1 MLKELVALANHLD
14 KRGLRKEADYL
25 DSVIQKIALEDSDW
39 DTPET
44 FARDAQSIS
53 IGEEMA
59 GLGDTQSMML
69 EDAVNTGM
77 RTEEF
82 NDFMSRWNRLMSDTM
97 SSKKCLEKA
106 LSHAEKADGADD
118 AAKLWRAI
126 VNSHKDPYFIWDKEQ
141 GRDPQEGIDYPESEL
156 TSKLMSTFKLSGDI
170 QEDTYLLNKL
180 AGYREFFK
188 AVHRRLLDLGPPSL
202 YGPEVFISRVIETTK
217 QALEEE
223 KLFRE

>member
-1 MLKELVALANHLD
+1 MLKDLVKLANDLD
-14 KRGLRKEADYL
+14 AKGLRKEADLL
-25 DSVIQKIALEDSDW
+25 DRLLFKMASEDNDW

-59 GLGDTQSMML
+59 GVGDTQSMML
-69 EDAVNTGM
+69 EDAVNSRM
-77 RTEEF
+77 RTEELE
-82 NDFMSRWNRLMSDTM
+82 DFMSRWNELMSDTM

-106 LSHAEKADGADD
+106 LSHAEKAEKTVNGAG
-118 AAKLWRAI
+118 KLWRGI
-126 VNSHKDPYFIWDKEQ
+126 VYSYDDPYFVWDKEQ
-141 GRDPQEGIDYPESEL
+141 GRDPQEGIDYPESGL

-170 QEDTYLLNKL
+170 QKDTSLLYKL

-188 AVHRRLLDLGPPSL
+188 AVHRRLLDLGPPSV
-202 YGPEVFISRVIETTK
+202 YRPEEFISDVIETTK

-223 KLFRE
+223 RLLR